1 MPDTACQNI
10 GHPWH
15 LRSCRNV
22 ETDEWVKNYY
32 EADSWKKKYYWRF
45 RVFHLMLKYWQQAIQ
60 DRRAI
65 LNACCP
71 GLWYQ
76 VCISGH
82 SLLIR
87 VTSGYRGDIS
97 KWAECITPT
106 RTIKLSQLT
115 VNHCWHGHSWWCPSG
130 HQSDCTKRICPILN
144 HICRHNITEKSDF
157 ALTFREAFSQ
167 IFINPIRCEMVAIY
181 STKHMEWVHSNEFNR
196 VYCFCAIVE
205 DRFIHHVI
213 ILKRE
218 IILF

>member
-1 MPDTACQNI
+1 MFKTNTVGGPNKPSGGILVPRYLYKTVNSEYTYWQ
-10 GHPWH
+10 H
-15 LRSCRNV
+15 LTFSLYFWPILRRN
-22 ETDEWVKNYY
+22 
-32 EADSWKKKYYWRF
+32 YWIF
-45 RVFHLMLKYWQQAIQ
+45 RVFHLMLKYWQQVIQ

-130 HQSDCTKRICPILN
+130 HQSDCTNRICPILN
-144 HICRHNITEKSDF
+144 HICRHNITDKTDF
-157 ALTFREAFSQ
+157 ALTFREAFSK
-167 IFINPIRCEMVAIY
+167 I
-181 STKHMEWVHSNEFNR
+181 S
-196 VYCFCAIVE
+196 
-205 DRFIHHVI
+205 
-213 ILKRE
+213 
-218 IILF
+218 